1 MHKEKKK
8 KTSKKKIRMKG
19 GTSETFIYSTSSSFK
34 ILSRKTEKERQQA
47 TKTIW
52 LNTGKQ

>member
-1 MHKEKKK
+1 MYREKNNKLV
-8 KTSKKKIRMKG
+8 KKIQMKG
-19 GTSETFIYSTSSSFK
+19 GTSETFIYSTSSSFR